1 MHVVDSVVVDI
12 DVIVVVVDFDVVDV
26 IVVVVDGNAKE
37 PSAGKSNNN
46 KTVK

>member
-1 MHVVDSVVVDI
+1 MHVVDSVVDV

-37 PSAGKSNNN
+37 RSAGKSNNN